1 MYGNTIR
8 FRFHILATHTPS
20 GPSSI
25 AFTLWRSRQFLPA
38 WNSTGLCTHFNLQMR
53 LPALAIGCFQRQCQ
67 EDIDRIWTFM
77 ENRAP
82 AELQS
87 DYSKRILRGFR
98 NTLWLQFSQM
108 SRARRRHDPN
118 DGDADTQTLA
128 KLGTIVESTRVAVSH
143 VLRISNDVLSKQSSR
158 RPDASSDPNPYT
170 SLSQFHRPVVPST
183 LPDPPLY

>member
-1 MYGNTIR
+1 
-8 FRFHILATHTPS
+8 
-20 GPSSI
+20 
-25 AFTLWRSRQFLPA
+25 
-38 WNSTGLCTHFNLQMR
+38 MR

-77 ENRAP
+77 ENRTP

-87 DYSKRILRGFR
+87 DYSIRILRGFR

-108 SRARRRHDPN
+108 SRAWRRHDPN
-118 DGDADTQTLA
+118 DGDADIQILA

-143 VLRISNDVLSKQSSR
+143 VLRISNDVLSKQSLR

-170 SLSQFHRPVVPST
+170 SLSQFHRAVVPFT
-183 LPDPPLY
+183 LPDPH